1 MVWDGNVTVGKR
13 FWIPAFAGM
22 GGGVGVRRL
31 FTPCLRREE
40 RNYPV
45 EDALADLVF
54 GHYGQFFA

>member
-22 GGGVGVRRL
+22 DGCGHVRRL
-31 FTPCLRREE
+31 FAPCLRREE

-45 EDALADLVF
+45 EDALADFVL
-54 GHYGQFFA
+54 GRYGQIFA